1 MSENIQK
8 IIKINKKPWMQP
20 LLDYLKIIIEFND
33 KIEILR
39 EKLCRTKNFSPIKL
53 FIYLD
58 YEKNGF
64 LTSKNIIYFL
74 QQTKTNFEESCIR
87 SLIHTYDK
95 DGDFNLNLAEF
106 LDLILPTK
114 NKSLKEKILLILK
127 EKSDKKNNN
136 MIIEEVK
143 ILFNEIIKEELSL
156 MKVSLYA
163 IKKIFNSP
171 KFTTYDAFLS
181 IVKNESY
188 ITKENLSK
196 FLKENNLKI
205 KNDLDINLIMFRI
218 DEDND
223 NKISYPEF
231 QDIFYPLKNPEISYL
246 KSKVINYHNKMEENI
261 DVRKESYNENK
272 FNFNY
277 DINGY
282 NYLRKNKIYPSL
294 NNKIYENNVEKKEIS
309 SNNYKHFIN
318 KINNSLEKIKI
329 NKNVSYND
337 DYMEEKTKIKNEN
350 KIKMNERR
358 IKSYENL
365 NYIDIDSKNIK
376 KEEKKIE
383 KNRKPIIEKS
393 KKYEMEL
400 GTNINIEKRGKN
412 EKREICQ
419 EIKENEEP
427 NRYEKNI
434 DIEINNKI
442 FDNKYK
448 IIDINKKKEKSKEII
463 KQKDLEKKSN
473 QDSNYLKSLES
484 KNKNLIKI
492 SNNEVKS
499 GKINHFNNLK
509 SQNCFRFAIKNKYKK
524 KILIRN
530 FSDIHQKNYLNNEFA
545 PVTERI
551 VNESKKKD
559 IDDEPIKKINKFK
572 LDFNSLNLYKNPNY
586 NKKSNIT
593 SIRTEREI
601 DLTNYF
607 RFNKSELNS
616 NISKVDKKENKT
628 SRIIYTDNKKKYLA
642 LFDLLNNYID
652 KELEKEKILERLY
665 LCPDFNL
672 QNLFRTFICQ
682 ENSFSFKNE
691 IITANNIYNTLIN
704 LGLNDINPKDVIYIF
719 IKYNKNINKIEKINN
734 ISFTYE
740 EFCKMMKPKDFQK
753 NNINKKYQKY
763 FMGFSFKTKRIICTL
778 FKQMI
783 DSEKLNEIFKKQII
797 RNENQRDKIYLT
809 VLNIFDFL
817 KKEKN
822 DEYLD
827 DDNFEYFMNLYDKKL
842 DKFEKKILMK
852 RFDKNRDNLID
863 FNEFFN
869 EIMPKI
875 NNNFDFNINK

>member
-1 MSENIQK
+1 M
-8 IIKINKKPWMQP
+8 
-20 LLDYLKIIIEFND
+20 
-33 KIEILR
+33 
-39 EKLCRTKNFSPIKL
+39 
-53 FIYLD
+53 
-58 YEKNGF
+58 
-64 LTSKNIIYFL
+64 
-74 QQTKTNFEESCIR
+74 
-87 SLIHTYDK
+87 
-95 DGDFNLNLAEF
+95 
-106 LDLILPTK
+106 
-114 NKSLKEKILLILK
+114 KS
-127 EKSDKKNNN
+127 
-136 MIIEEVK
+136 
-143 ILFNEIIKEELSL
+143 
-156 MKVSLYA
+156 
-163 IKKIFNSP
+163 
-171 KFTTYDAFLS
+171 
-181 IVKNESY
+181 
-188 ITKENLSK
+188 
-196 FLKENNLKI
+196 
-205 KNDLDINLIMFRI
+205 
-218 DEDND
+218 
-223 NKISYPEF
+223 
-231 QDIFYPLKNPEISYL
+231 
-246 KSKVINYHNKMEENI
+246 
-261 DVRKESYNENK
+261 
-272 FNFNY
+272 
-277 DINGY
+277 
-282 NYLRKNKIYPSL
+282 
-294 NNKIYENNVEKKEIS
+294 
-309 SNNYKHFIN
+309 
-318 KINNSLEKIKI
+318 
-329 NKNVSYND
+329 
-337 DYMEEKTKIKNEN
+337 
-350 KIKMNERR
+350 
-358 IKSYENL
+358 
-365 NYIDIDSKNIK
+365 
-376 KEEKKIE
+376 
-383 KNRKPIIEKS
+383 
-393 KKYEMEL
+393 
-400 GTNINIEKRGKN
+400 
-412 EKREICQ
+412 
-419 EIKENEEP
+419 
-427 NRYEKNI
+427 
-434 DIEINNKI
+434 
-442 FDNKYK
+442 
-448 IIDINKKKEKSKEII
+448 
-463 KQKDLEKKSN
+463 
-473 QDSNYLKSLES
+473 
-484 KNKNLIKI
+484 
-492 SNNEVKS
+492 
-499 GKINHFNNLK
+499 

-524 KILIRN
+524 KFLIRN
-530 FSDIHQKNYLNNEFA
+530 FSDIHQKNYLNNRFA

>member
-1 MSENIQK
+1 M
-8 IIKINKKPWMQP
+8 
-20 LLDYLKIIIEFND
+20 
-33 KIEILR
+33 
-39 EKLCRTKNFSPIKL
+39 
-53 FIYLD
+53 
-58 YEKNGF
+58 
-64 LTSKNIIYFL
+64 
-74 QQTKTNFEESCIR
+74 
-87 SLIHTYDK
+87 
-95 DGDFNLNLAEF
+95 
-106 LDLILPTK
+106 
-114 NKSLKEKILLILK
+114 
-127 EKSDKKNNN
+127 
-136 MIIEEVK
+136 
-143 ILFNEIIKEELSL
+143 
-156 MKVSLYA
+156 
-163 IKKIFNSP
+163 
-171 KFTTYDAFLS
+171 
-181 IVKNESY
+181 
-188 ITKENLSK
+188 
-196 FLKENNLKI
+196 
-205 KNDLDINLIMFRI
+205 
-218 DEDND
+218 
-223 NKISYPEF
+223 
-231 QDIFYPLKNPEISYL
+231 
-246 KSKVINYHNKMEENI
+246 
-261 DVRKESYNENK
+261 
-272 FNFNY
+272 
-277 DINGY
+277 
-282 NYLRKNKIYPSL
+282 
-294 NNKIYENNVEKKEIS
+294 
-309 SNNYKHFIN
+309 
-318 KINNSLEKIKI
+318 
-329 NKNVSYND
+329 
-337 DYMEEKTKIKNEN
+337 
-350 KIKMNERR
+350 
-358 IKSYENL
+358 
-365 NYIDIDSKNIK
+365 
-376 KEEKKIE
+376 
-383 KNRKPIIEKS
+383 
-393 KKYEMEL
+393 
-400 GTNINIEKRGKN
+400 
-412 EKREICQ
+412 
-419 EIKENEEP
+419 
-427 NRYEKNI
+427 
-434 DIEINNKI
+434 
-442 FDNKYK
+442 
-448 IIDINKKKEKSKEII
+448 
-463 KQKDLEKKSN
+463 
-473 QDSNYLKSLES
+473 
-484 KNKNLIKI
+484 
-492 SNNEVKS
+492 
-499 GKINHFNNLK
+499 K

-524 KILIRN
+524 KFLIRN
-530 FSDIHQKNYLNNEFA
+530 FSDIHQKNYLNNRFA